1 MKSPW
6 SRRFALVL
14 GVAGLFAGAS
24 CALVTSYDCFD
35 APCTDAS
42 STTDSSAPPTAACGV
57 KRPPPKSPTAP
68 NGQDG
73 KRYAVVVNQASLDAK
88 TTDPLGFDL
97 DNACTCD
104 GDKPSCTNPKALPGA
119 PGTGSQCD
127 RPGGVDNQ
135 ASTLF
140 SDAVIGLVLGEN
152 ALRSAVAAGRFAPI
166 LQISDWNGT
175 PDDSEIR
182 VDFFSG
188 VERRGGIS
196 STDAGMDAGTNN
208 GGRDASGEDA
218 SIEGGKTGEL
228 EGWTI
233 HREGVVAEGGAFASL
248 TNFGKGYVTQGRLVV
263 ESNSSYPILFRTQ
276 FGDKPTDIRT
286 SQILL
291 VAPTLVAEI
300 RKTANGVTLTNGVIA
315 ARWSLQG
322 ALRLVAAQSD
332 CKASPVYDSFRAQLC
347 SAADIRLATSPLDPS
362 AACDA
367 ISFTM
372 AFGGSPVEVR
382 ALDGTNVTTCAE
394 LKDDCSR

>member
-1 MKSPW
+1 MKSSW

-14 GVAGLFAGAS
+14 GVSGLFAGAS

-35 APCTDAS
+35 APCTNAS
-42 STTDSSAPPTAACGV
+42 STTDSSTLPTAACTV
-57 KRPPPKSPTAP
+57 KRPPPKSPNAP

-97 DNACTCD
+97 DNACTCE
-104 GDKPSCTNPKALPGA
+104 GDKPSCTNPKALPDA

-135 ASTLF
+135 ASALF
-140 SDAVIGLVLGEN
+140 SDAVISLVLGEN
-152 ALRSAVAAGRFAPI
+152 ALRAAVAAGRFAPI

-175 PDDSEIR
+175 PDDSEVR

-188 VERRGGIS
+188 VDRRGSTS
-196 STDAGMDAGTNN
+196 STDAGTND
-208 GGRDASGEDA
+208 GGRDDA
-218 SIEGGKTGEL
+218 SPDANLEGGTSDSVQ
-228 EGWTI
+228 GWTI
-233 HREGVVAEGGAFASL
+233 HREGVVSEGGAFASL
-248 TNFGKGYVTQGRLVV
+248 TNFGKGYVAQGRLVV
-263 ESNSSYPILFRTQ
+263 TSNSSYPILFRTQ

-300 RKTANGVTLTNGVIA
+300 RKTTGGVTLTNGVIA
-315 ARWSLQG
+315 ARWSLQA
-322 ALRLVAAQSD
+322 ALRLVAAQNN
-332 CKASPVYDSFRAQLC
+332 CKPNPVYESFRTQLC

-372 AFGGSPVEVR
+372 AFGASPVDVK
-382 ALDGTNVTTCAE
+382 ALDGIDVTTCSE